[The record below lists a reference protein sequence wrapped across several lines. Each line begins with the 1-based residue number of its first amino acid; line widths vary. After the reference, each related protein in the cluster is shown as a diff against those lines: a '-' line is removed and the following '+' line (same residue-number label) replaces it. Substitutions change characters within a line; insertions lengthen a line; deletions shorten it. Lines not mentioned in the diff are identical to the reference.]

1 MAKNVVIIGGG
12 AVGMSVATYL
22 KRHTNHNVV
31 VFSSESYTAYSQCGL
46 PFVLEGKISGFNNL
60 IVKSNDALMGMGIA
74 LHLDTLV
81 NIIDANNQKVIS
93 DIGVF
98 NYDYLIIS
106 TGSRPFIPPIQ
117 GRELKGVFPLHIM
130 SDAIAIDKSL
140 NNTSRVL
147 IIGAGGIGVE
157 IAASLVK
164 RGLETTLVEAL
175 SQVLPLT
182 LDPDM
187 ASLIGN
193 YLNSLG
199 VRVIT
204 GIQVESINGSQHVE
218 SVTVGGE
225 IFLAETVIVATG
237 LRPNVDIAGEAGF
250 DIGPTGGIVTD
261 ERLRV
266 SYQGEFLDN
275 VYSGGECA
283 QVIDLI
289 TGQPTISRLGSAA
302 RRMARVIGENLNGKI
317 SNYPPTLSPNVV
329 AVGDLVAGQVG
340 ITSHIAQ
347 VNDISVVSGSS
358 KGLTR
363 AGYYPGARPLH
374 IKLLF
379 ANEKLVG
386 AQVISHE
393 GVKERI
399 DAFSLAIR
407 MGATVD
413 DLLRW
418 ETSYAP
424 PVSGVIDPV
433 TFAVDDAR
441 KNMEATA

>member
-1 MAKNVVIIGGG
+1 
-12 AVGMSVATYL
+12 MSIATYL
-22 KRHTNHNVV
+22 KRHSNHNVV
-31 VFSSESYTAYSQCGL
+31 VFSSESYTAYSQCGMS
-46 PFVLEGKISGFNNL
+46 FVFGGNISGFNDL
-60 IVKSNDALMGMGIA
+60 IVKSPDALRGIGIE
-74 LHLDTLV
+74 LYLDTSV
-81 NIIDANNQKVIS
+81 NIIDVHNKKVIS
-93 DIGVF
+93 GIEVF
-98 NYDYLIIS
+98 DYDYLVIS

-117 GRELKGVFPLHIM
+117 GRELKGVFPIHIM

-147 IIGAGGIGVE
+147 IIGAGGIGIE
-157 IAASLVK
+157 MASSFVK
-164 RGLETTLVEAL
+164 RGLETILVEAL
-175 SQVLPLT
+175 PQVLPLT

-204 GIQVESINGSQHVE
+204 GTQVESINGSHHVE

-225 IFLAETVIVATG
+225 ILLAETVIVATG

-250 DIGPTGGIVTD
+250 DIGTTGGIVTD

-275 VYSGGECA
+275 VYSGGECV
-283 QVIDLI
+283 QVTDLV

-302 RRMARVIGENLNGKI
+302 RRMARVIGENLSGKI
-317 SNYPPTLSPNVV
+317 SDYPPTLSPNVV

-340 ITSHIAQ
+340 ITSHMAK

-358 KGLTR
+358 KGLTK
-363 AGYYPGARPLH
+363 AGYYPGARRLH

-407 MGATVD
+407 MGATVE
-413 DLLRW
+413 DLAKW